1 MLQGKLFQLIVNLS
15 RPSSSSLLQ
24 RSSSVPMTLSRPKT
38 APTDFIAVSTLSG
51 LTGFGPEEQKPELI
65 QDLKKEIPGIFNW
78 ALEGLERLSEQEWQ
92 MTRSRFMEGCHDE
105 FRRATNPLQIF
116 LEEECTVEKDS
127 SIDSTLL
134 REAYKNYCEE
144 RGYKILSDNNLGQE
158 LKRLGIERKRK
169 RLDGIRGYV
178 YEGLSLLSGGVPSC
192 P

>member
-1 MLQGKLFQLIVNLS
+1 MPGSRRLLQGKLFQLIVNLS

-105 FRRATNPLQIF
+105 FRSDLANFFESIF
-116 LEEECTVEKDS
+116 FPTRSKTLMRIKTER
-127 SIDSTLL
+127 SIHRTPKL
-134 REAYKNYCEE
+134 RLIMLNQK
-144 RGYKILSDNNLGQE
+144 
-158 LKRLGIERKRK
+158 
-169 RLDGIRGYV
+169 
-178 YEGLSLLSGGVPSC
+178 
-192 P
+192 